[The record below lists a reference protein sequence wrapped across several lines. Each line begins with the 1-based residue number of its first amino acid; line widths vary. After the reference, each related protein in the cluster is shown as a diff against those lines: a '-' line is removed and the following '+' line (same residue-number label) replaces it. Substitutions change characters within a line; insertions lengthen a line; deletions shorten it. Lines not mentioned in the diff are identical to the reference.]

1 MKKPPLD
8 LKAGQVWEGSL
19 PATVRN
25 TRRRIAVAD
34 KTGVLWYRPG
44 QPIATYYSKREAFE
58 KWAERLLP

>member
-19 PATVRN
+19 PATGCN

-34 KTGVLWYRPG
+34 RIGVLWYRPG
-44 QPIATYYSKREAFE
+44 KSATYYCTRDAFE

>member
-8 LKAGQVWEGSL
+8 LKAGQLWEGSL

-34 KTGVLWYRPG
+34 TTGVLWYRPG
-44 QPIATYYSKREAFE
+44 NSATHYSTRANFA
-58 KWAERLLP
+58 KWAERMLP

>member
-25 TRRRIAVAD
+25 TRRHIAAAD
-34 KTGVLWYRPG
+34 KTGVLWCRPDE
-44 QPIATYYSKREAFE
+44 PIPAFFSTRAAFE